1 MRKVVRTSL
10 LGLVGLALLAGPLWA
25 PAWRKVVAPAPT
37 ESGVVTITLPRLS
50 AEDLADMR
58 DAGPVSATTM
68 VETVITVPFTTPRG
82 SIICLEQRDSAG
94 VPSRLCATVAQW
106 IMAGERK
113 PL

>member
-1 MRKVVRTSL
+1 MIRT
-10 LGLVGLALLAGPLWA
+10 LALVALCLLILSGALWA
-25 PAWRKVVAPAPT
+25 PHWRNVVSPPQAD
-37 ESGVVTITLPRLS
+37 SGVVTITLPRLS

-106 IMAGERK
+106 IIAGERK